1 MKSSSSGI
9 LFSKCLQA
17 LTQCQTNEKSPSP
30 PQLNAYFS
38 SYPADREEKQKRLTC
53 FNWRKECPMTQAF
66 ACSGFG
72 DKNWLGDSEVLNQS
86 LFDLALSFQVVLE
99 RGNGKAKNQAD
110 WMKANNFIASQP
122 ECLLPAPNLYDF
134 ISCALFTLFLLIHWS
149 KTTLAWKDSWINKV
163 LQLKT
168 ERSFCNARP
177 ISFIA
182 TKDEFDPLVL
192 LYGFFFYL
200 VESLV

>member
-1 MKSSSSGI
+1 MNRDEVTRLKGEGLRLHLRLLPALNFLPGLDYLSI
-9 LFSKCLQA
+9 CLQA

-38 SYPADREEKQKRLTC
+38 SYPADREGKQKRLTC

-86 LFDLALSFQVVLE
+86 WILHFQVVLE

-122 ECLLPAPNLYDF
+122 ECLLPAPNLDDF

-168 ERSFCNARP
+168 EQNVPF
-177 ISFIA
+177 A
-182 TKDEFDPLVL
+182 TQ
-192 LYGFFFYL
+192 GRYL
-200 VESLV
+200 S